1 MMRNQSGYP
10 DPTAEA
16 AIRRMMAEQRRA
28 AGRPPVCVRSPFR
41 GDAARNI
48 RTVREH
54 GRFVLNQHMNKH
66 MNKDKEKELI
76 L

>member
-16 AIRRMMAEQRRA
+16 AIRRMMTEQHRA
-28 AGRPPVCVRSPFR
+28 ARRPPVCVRSPFR
-41 GDAARNI
+41 GDAARTI

-54 GRFVLNQHMNKH
+54 GRFVLNQHMNK
-66 MNKDKEKELI
+66 DKEKELI

>member
-16 AIRRMMAEQRRA
+16 AIGRMMAERRRA
-28 AGRPPVCVRSPFR
+28 ARRPPVCVRSPFR

-48 RTVREH
+48 RKDREH
-54 GRFVLNQHMNKH
+54 DRFGLNQHMNKH